1 VGSTGLASWLDGL
14 DVDEKLPSHLWTGFQ
29 IKQMSIVGS
38 VSQYVGW
45 MRKRKGKEGR
55 RGRKKKK
62 IGLIFVVESS
72 LFFPFLS
79 W

>member
-1 VGSTGLASWLDGL
+1 
-14 DVDEKLPSHLWTGFQ
+14 
-29 IKQMSIVGS
+29 MSIVGS

-62 IGLIFVVESS
+62 KKIGLIFVVESS

>member
-1 VGSTGLASWLDGL
+1 
-14 DVDEKLPSHLWTGFQ
+14 
-29 IKQMSIVGS
+29 MSIVGS